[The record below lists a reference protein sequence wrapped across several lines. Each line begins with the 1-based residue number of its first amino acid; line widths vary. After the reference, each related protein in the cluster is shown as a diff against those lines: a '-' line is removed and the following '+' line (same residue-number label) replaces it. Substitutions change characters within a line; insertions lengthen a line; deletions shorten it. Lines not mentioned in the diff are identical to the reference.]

1 MFEPAEFSSVTFPAL
16 LYSGYPN
23 PDDPNE
29 VSFQIIYKAM
39 QGRVAGGSNSNYD
52 YDFTPYLTSMD
63 SRFSIVIPYS
73 NVVSKGNT
81 SDVKGKRVVRFIDP
95 CSFGMDNPWLIECYV
110 DSAGNKD
117 KYVPGAV
124 VGKAYKITNASTAAF
139 KNNGVIQI
147 QTSGAQDVS
156 STTIANRMFDY
167 IDNAIVV
174 GDISASQ
181 EYYKTKAG
189 STVRFSGGNVRGGL
203 QIEKN
208 YDIAIDGTYAE
219 ENGTTYGILKDP
231 NVDNSEL
238 KSRIPQ
244 TASKSLYTIL
254 KEEYDNGGDNLFYK
268 MIYEPSS
275 SYTSPLFSATNSK
288 YVALQKDYNL
298 RIFDN
303 YNYTVYVPKDT
314 EIQPWIDNQWI
325 PTWSDYDNL
334 SSDYTLMDGTPL
346 SGAKLIEMK
355 DSVANI
361 INSFV
366 RYHIQDNSV
375 YVGGETRNNVSYE
388 TGTLN
393 KVNNR
398 FFTVSVTT
406 NSTSG
411 EVKGLGNDA
420 PIAFVSDFYNKPGRE
435 IWIELASGESSLTV
449 NNVLSS
455 KIAASSYI
463 VVHKINGALC
473 YDKNL
478 QQQNWVSRLGLKK
491 KNP

>member
-1 MFEPAEFSSVTFPAL
+1 
-16 LYSGYPN
+16 
-23 PDDPNE
+23 
-29 VSFQIIYKAM
+29 
-39 QGRVAGGSNSNYD
+39 
-52 YDFTPYLTSMD
+52 
-63 SRFSIVIPYS
+63 
-73 NVVSKGNT
+73 
-81 SDVKGKRVVRFIDP
+81 
-95 CSFGMDNPWLIECYV
+95 
-110 DSAGNKD
+110 
-117 KYVPGAV
+117 
-124 VGKAYKITNASTAAF
+124 
-139 KNNGVIQI
+139 
-147 QTSGAQDVS
+147 
-156 STTIANRMFDY
+156 MFDY

-174 GDISASQ
+174 GDINSSQ
-181 EYYKTKAG
+181 KFYKTKAG
-189 STVRFSGGNVRGGL
+189 STIYFSDGNVRGGL
-203 QIEKN
+203 QVEKN
-208 YDIAIDGTYAE
+208 YDIAIDSDYPE

-231 NVDNSEL
+231 NVDNTEL

-254 KEEYDNGGDNLFYK
+254 KEEVDKGGDNLFYK

-275 SYTSPLFSATNSK
+275 SFTSSLFSAVNSK
-288 YVALQKDYNL
+288 YVALQNDYNL

-314 EIQPWIDNQWI
+314 EIQPWLDNQWI
-325 PTWSDYDNL
+325 PTWDDYDNL
-334 SSDYTLMDGTPL
+334 SANYTLKDGTPL

-375 YVGGETRNNVSYE
+375 YVGGEPRNNVSYE

-393 KVNNR
+393 KINNR

-406 NSTSG
+406 DGSSG

-420 PIAFVSDFYNKPGRE
+420 AIPFASEFYNKPGRE
-435 IWIELASGESSLTV
+435 IWIELPSSESSLTV

-463 VVHKINGALC
+463 VVHKINGTLC

-478 QQQNWVSRLGLKK
+478 QQQNWIDRLGLKK
-491 KNP
+491 KTP

>member
-1 MFEPAEFSSVTFPAL
+1 
-16 LYSGYPN
+16 
-23 PDDPNE
+23 
-29 VSFQIIYKAM
+29 
-39 QGRVAGGSNSNYD
+39 
-52 YDFTPYLTSMD
+52 
-63 SRFSIVIPYS
+63 
-73 NVVSKGNT
+73 
-81 SDVKGKRVVRFIDP
+81 
-95 CSFGMDNPWLIECYV
+95 
-110 DSAGNKD
+110 
-117 KYVPGAV
+117 
-124 VGKAYKITNASTAAF
+124 
-139 KNNGVIQI
+139 
-147 QTSGAQDVS
+147 
-156 STTIANRMFDY
+156 
-167 IDNAIVV
+167 
-174 GDISASQ
+174 
-181 EYYKTKAG
+181 
-189 STVRFSGGNVRGGL
+189 
-203 QIEKN
+203 
-208 YDIAIDGTYAE
+208 
-219 ENGTTYGILKDP
+219 
-231 NVDNSEL
+231 
-238 KSRIPQ
+238 
-244 TASKSLYTIL
+244 
-254 KEEYDNGGDNLFYK
+254 

-325 PTWSDYDNL
+325 PTWNDYDNL
-334 SSDYTLMDGTPL
+334 STDYTLLDGTPL

-375 YVGGETRNNVSYE
+375 YVGGEARNNVSYE

-420 PIAFVSDFYNKPGRE
+420 PISFAPEFYNKPGRE

-478 QQQNWVSRLGLKK
+478 QQQNWIDRLGLKK
-491 KNP
+491 KTP